1 MKHWS
6 ENEDF
11 LPVYHGTHVNNVP
24 DIIKNGIS
32 NKDPKTGMISV
43 AIGSRGIDT
52 AHAYASMSGA
62 GGEHNF
68 RQVGQ
73 RPVSVPH
80 EDRSVIVAH
89 LPMDWVHQHVDRNF
103 GGNPDSVKE
112 RLRNPAAHD
121 EYVRKNGEDTAF
133 DETPELRFREA
144 IPAKYIVGVTQKRK
158 PMKTFKEFVE
168 SIDNLTDGERA
179 LHSAFIGAGK
189 TAIPRNSASFAIK
202 SEMGPDHAGVTS
214 DVMQDI
220 MLRNINRKLGKKL
233 SYIEDQYEQAPTTSA
248 GGDGTPKIK
257 NFDTILGDLVR
268 RLKLRSLRD
277 TFNHPETAEKD
288 AARSGQ
294 GTQGLP

>member
-11 LPVYHGTHVNNVP
+11 LPVYHGTHIRNVP
-24 DIIKNGIS
+24 KIVDPNGPGIS

-43 AIGSRGIDT
+43 AIGDRGFDT
-52 AHAYASMSGA
+52 AHAYAGMAGVEGA

-68 RQVGQ
+68 RQAGQ
-73 RPVSVPH
+73 RAVSVSH
-80 EDRSVIVAH
+80 EDRAVIVAH

-168 SIDNLTDGERA
+168 ESL
-179 LHSAFIGAGK
+179 
-189 TAIPRNSASFAIK
+189 
-202 SEMGPDHAGVTS
+202 SEEV
-214 DVMQDI
+214 
-220 MLRNINRKLGKKL
+220 
-233 SYIEDQYEQAPTTSA
+233 PTTSA
-248 GGDGTPKIK
+248 GGGGDSKIK
-257 NFDTILGDLVR
+257 NFDPVLKFNNIVSMLKR
-268 RLKLRSLRD
+268 RPPKD

-288 AARSGQ
+288 AARSASGVP
-294 GTQGLP
+294 GLP

>member
-144 IPAKYIVGVTQKRK
+144 IPAKYIVGVTQKRN

-168 SIDNLTDGERA
+168 ESL
-179 LHSAFIGAGK
+179 
-189 TAIPRNSASFAIK
+189 
-202 SEMGPDHAGVTS
+202 SEEV
-214 DVMQDI
+214 
-220 MLRNINRKLGKKL
+220 
-233 SYIEDQYEQAPTTSA
+233 PTTSA
-248 GGDGTPKIK
+248 SGGGDSKIK
-257 NFDTILGDLVR
+257 NFDPILLGTLVR
-268 RLKLRSLRD
+268 RLKLRPPKD

-288 AARSGQ
+288 AARSASGVP
-294 GTQGLP
+294 GLP